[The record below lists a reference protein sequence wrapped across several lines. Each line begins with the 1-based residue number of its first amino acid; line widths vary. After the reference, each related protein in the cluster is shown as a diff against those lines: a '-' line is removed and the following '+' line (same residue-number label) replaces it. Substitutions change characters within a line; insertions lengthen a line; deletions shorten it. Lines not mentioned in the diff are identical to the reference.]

1 MFSSFDQKFVDRALD
16 PVLRREAIRRYRFS
30 RNLFQCGAGLMTF
43 IVTLL
48 VQHQQSHPGPLIALA
63 LSAATLWVAFLN
75 VNGLLMQLLILER
88 QQSGTPS
95 ATPQETP

>member
-30 RNLFQCGAGLMTF
+30 RDLLLCGAGLNSF

-48 VQHQQSHPGPLIALA
+48 VQHQQSHPGPLIALSM
-63 LSAATLWVAFLN
+63 SAATLWAFCMN
-75 VNGLLMQLLILER
+75 QQGLLMQLLILER
-88 QQSGTPS
+88 QQSDAPP